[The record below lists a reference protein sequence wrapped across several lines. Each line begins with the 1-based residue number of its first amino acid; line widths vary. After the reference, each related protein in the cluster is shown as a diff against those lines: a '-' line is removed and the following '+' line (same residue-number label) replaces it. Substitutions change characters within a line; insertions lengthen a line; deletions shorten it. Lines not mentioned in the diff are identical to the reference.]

1 MDSRWPIEIS
11 HGDVRL
17 RPLKRSDRSAWHEL
31 RRRNAEWLRE
41 WDATLPRADV
51 SVPRTYSAMVR
62 YLRREGRAGRARSF
76 GIEYGHELVGQVTLG
91 GIAWGSLRSAHIGYW
106 IDEKFAGR
114 GITTTA
120 VAMVSDHAFDE
131 LHLHRLEIN
140 VRTENSASLQVAQK
154 LGFRP
159 EGLRERYLHI
169 KGEWRDHRCFV
180 LLEGDQPEGVLSR
193 LEDGQRQLGD

>member
-1 MDSRWPIEIS
+1 MDSRWPVELDY
-11 HGDVRL
+11 GDVRL
-17 RPLKRSDRSAWHEL
+17 RPLRRSDKSAWYEL
-31 RRRNAEWLRE
+31 RRRNADWLRE

-62 YLRREGRAGRARSF
+62 NLRREGRAGRVFSF
-76 GIEYGHELVGQVTLG
+76 GVEYRRDLVGQVTLA

-106 IDEKFAGR
+106 IDQRVAGL
-114 GITTTA
+114 GIIPTA
-120 VAMVSDHAFDE
+120 VAMTSDFAFDE

-140 VRTENSASLQVAQK
+140 VRTENSASLQVASK
-154 LGFRP
+154 LGYRA

-169 KGEWRDHRCFV
+169 NGEWRDHLCFV

-193 LEDGQRQLGD
+193 LESQQRRR